1 MDQNIT
7 LSIAGKL
14 YPLKASSPGTEEVM
28 RLAAESINAMLDKY
42 NAKFPDRNPDE
53 KMAFVALQQTVSRI
67 SAERKLVAL
76 NAKLDSLE
84 KELGD
89 YLAEFEE

>member
-14 YPLKASSPGTEEVM
+14 YPLKASSPETEQVM

-42 NAKFPDRNPDE
+42 NAKFPDRNSDE

>member
-14 YPLKASSPGTEEVM
+14 YPLKASSPETEQVM

-42 NAKFPDRNPDE
+42 NAKFPDRNSDE
-53 KMAFVALQQTVSRI
+53 KIFRFFGKRI
-67 SAERKLVAL
+67 GRLS
-76 NAKLDSLE
+76 
-84 KELGD
+84 GGI
-89 YLAEFEE
+89 